1 MKRTLEAH
9 RGGGERPPPTAR
21 RLTMHSH
28 PEAAD
33 TLILGVQLYDGT
45 GAPPVERDVALRND
59 KIAAIGN
66 LSNWLAEE
74 VVEANGRALAPGF
87 IDVHTHDDTH
97 VIRAPQML
105 PKITQG
111 VTTVIVGNC
120 GISASPVTLK
130 GDPPDPMNLLGE
142 RSAFQYPTFAAY
154 VAAVNAARPAVNV
167 AALIGHTALRNNQ
180 MDRLDRAA
188 SPSEIE
194 GMRAQLEES
203 LANGA
208 LGLSSGLAYGS
219 AFAAPTEEVM
229 ALAEPLAAAGALYT
243 THMRTEFDAILD
255 AMDEAYRIGRRARVP
270 VVISH
275 LKCAG
280 PSNWG
285 RSTEILASLEG
296 ARRMQPIGCDCYPY
310 DRSSSTLDLKQV
322 TGEIDITVT
331 WSEPHPEMAG
341 KLVKDIAAEWG
352 VTQQE
357 AARRL
362 QPAGAVY
369 HNMSEDDV
377 RRILSHPA
385 TMVGSDGLPDDP
397 LPHPRLWG
405 AFARVLGHYARD
417 ARLIPLEEAVRKMTS
432 LSARR
437 FGLTQRG
444 EIRIG
449 YHADLVLFDPARV
462 RDAATFDKPQQR
474 ADGIDAVWVNG
485 VLSYRDGEPTDERAG
500 HFVAR
505 GAPSRGDDH
514 GAF

>member
-1 MKRTLEAH
+1 MTSD
-9 RGGGERPPPTAR
+9 GE
-21 RLTMHSH
+21 HV
-28 PEAAD
+28 D
-33 TLILGVQLYDGT
+33 TLIKGARVIDGT
-45 GAPPVERDVALRND
+45 GAPAVQRDVGVKDGR
-59 KIAAIGN
+59 IVAIGE
-66 LSNWLAEE
+66 LSGWTAEN
-74 VVEANGRALAPGF
+74 VVEAQGRVLAPGF

-97 VIRAPQML
+97 VIRSPQML
-105 PKITQG
+105 PKISQG

-130 GDPPDPMNLLGE
+130 GEPPDPMNLLG
-142 RSAFQYPTFAAY
+142 SFDDFQYPTFAAY
-154 VAAVNAARPAVNV
+154 VDAVNQARPTVNV
-167 AALIGHTALRNNQ
+167 GALIGHTALRNNH
-180 MDRLDRAA
+180 MDRLDRGA
-188 SPSEIE
+188 SAQEID
-194 GMRAQLEES
+194 GMRAQLEEA
-203 LANGA
+203 LAHGA

-219 AFAAPTEEVM
+219 AFSAPPEEVM
-229 ALAEPLAAAGALYT
+229 ALAEPLAHAGALYT

-255 AMDEAYRIGRRARVP
+255 AMDEAYQVGKHARVP

-285 RSTEILASLEG
+285 RSVEVLKSLENKREG
-296 ARRMQPIGCDCYPY
+296 QPVGCDCYPY
-310 DRSSSTLDLKQV
+310 NRSSSTLDLKQV
-322 TGEIDITVT
+322 TGDIEITIT

-341 KLVKDIAAEWG
+341 KLISEIAAEWG

-357 AARRL
+357 AGKRL

-385 TMVGSDGLPDDP
+385 TMVGSDGLPNDP

-405 AFARVLGHYARD
+405 AFPRVLGHYARD
-417 ARLIPLEEAVRKMTS
+417 TSLVPLEEAVRKMTG

-437 FGLTQRG
+437 FGLSERG
-444 EIRIG
+444 QIQVG
-449 YHADLVLFDPARV
+449 YHADLVLFDADKV
-462 RDAATFDKPQQR
+462 RDTATFAEPRQE

-485 VLSYRDGEPTDERAG
+485 VLSYLDGAVTGLRAG

-505 GAPSRGDDH
+505 GEGSRLDALGH
-514 GAF
+514 F